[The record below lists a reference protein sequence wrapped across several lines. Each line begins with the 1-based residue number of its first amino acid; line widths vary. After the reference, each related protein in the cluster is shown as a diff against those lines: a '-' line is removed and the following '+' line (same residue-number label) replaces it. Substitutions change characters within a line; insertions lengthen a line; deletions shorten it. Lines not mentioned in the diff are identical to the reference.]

1 MTAIAAIT
9 GASPRA
15 LPAVINNFASI
26 TGKAPLKA
34 SSKRVIK
41 KGVVNCLFKNTPL
54 NTMMHPRIVKDDNEQ
69 EISNYTFNKG
79 KGISEN
85 NSFLHDNV
93 D

>member
-41 KGVVNCLFKNTPL
+41 NHFLPKTLLTLVAPVDPEPIFL
-54 NTMMHPRIVKDDNEQ
+54 
-69 EISNYTFNKG
+69 ISSPVFVFT
-79 KGISEN
+79 II
-85 NSFLHDNV
+85 
-93 D
+93 